1 MSRSYKKTSVIGYTR
16 AFSEKSDKKHA
27 HKVYRKHVKNNI
39 ASLHGDVNKL
49 DELIMPIEEELSN
62 IDKSTDDDRMYIF
75 IKKCLRK

>member
-1 MSRSYKKTSVIGYTR
+1 M
-16 AFSEKSDKKHA
+16 
-27 HKVYRKHVKNNI
+27 YRKHVKNNI

-62 IDKSTDDDRMYIF
+62 ICSMSKDGKYYVNIDKSTDDDRMYIF